1 MDIYNWINVAQK
13 KIRFRRRRA
22 KFREEIFR
30 RYRCRLESLT
40 AEGMDPEAAKKTVME
55 ELGDPEMQGSMV
67 QDLHRQHW
75 MPLPEPEPKYFQQN
89 IYVWIHE
96 AARQLLSRRKR
107 NELRRAAGAYYHAR
121 VAELTA
127 GGMEQREAEKKAMA
141 AFGDAKRIGRAAR
154 HKGGVVLL
162 PLTLRY
168 WKPEEKSGLDLFAGW
183 LSQAAK
189 PVYFPPDR
197 RAVEAELVEHFEER
211 VEGFT
216 THGMGSVEAMRSAV
230 ERLGDP
236 RQTGA
241 LLRKVHKPWLG
252 WLLRTARVLL
262 VLLVLLGLYRSAEL
276 KKRVEEKW
284 EAREK
289 LQYYVDGNINHLTM
303 NGEMDYYVSA
313 PCAIR
318 RGTSDGE
325 GVLLGHRVRF
335 YAANAFWWRT
345 TADPEAFYFRNYLVL
360 QVETPLWTTPDLG
373 TIRRHLKLLD
383 ENGEEI
389 SYYDFALSR
398 QNLTSAWYTIKIDKL
413 FDQINLQYQDERSS
427 FEMQVDY
434 GPREDFFERAPA
446 SNEPEAMD
454 AAFEENVDRYAV
466 KYYTAEP
473 VQIDGLE
480 LSVREA
486 YYKSKTFDP
495 EDQTKRGSD
504 INSWLSIQL
513 ELRGPSERIPVDG
526 LKGKLRLTD
535 AEGNKISFDCTDQRF
550 CEDRV
555 DYLGEA
561 SGKHVQKISGG
572 PNEWYELR
580 FQSESGSEVTLQLV
594 PVEGE

>member
-1 MDIYNWINVAQK
+1 MDIYNWVNVAQK

-55 ELGDPEMQGSMV
+55 ELGDPEMQGGMV

-75 MPLPEPEPKYFQQN
+75 MPLPEPGPKYYQQN
-89 IYVWIHE
+89 IYVWINE
-96 AARQLLSRRKR
+96 ATRQLLFRRKR
-107 NELRRAAGAYYHAR
+107 NELRRTAGVYYHAR

-127 GGMEQREAEKKAMA
+127 DGMEQREAKKKAMA
-141 AFGDAKRIGRAAR
+141 AFGDPKRIGRAAR
-154 HKGGVVLL
+154 HKGGLVLL

-168 WKPEEKSGLDLFAGW
+168 WKPEEKSGLDLFACW

-197 RAVEAELVEHFEER
+197 RTVEAELVEHFEER

-241 LLRKVHKPWLG
+241 LLQKVHKPWLG

-262 VLLVLLGLYRSAEL
+262 VLLVVLGLYRSSEL

-284 EAREK
+284 QAREE
-289 LQYYVDGNINHLTM
+289 LQYYVDGNINHLVM
-303 NGEMDYYVSA
+303 NGELELDYYVSA

-345 TADPEAFYFRNYLVL
+345 TADPEAFYSRNYLVL
-360 QVETPLWTTPDLG
+360 QVETPPWTTPDPG
-373 TIRRHLKLLD
+373 KIRRHLKLLD

-389 SYYDFALSR
+389 SYYDLWLIR
-398 QNLTSAWYTIKIDKL
+398 QNLTSAWYTIEIDEL

-454 AAFEENVDRYAV
+454 AAFEENMKGNGV

-480 LSVREA
+480 LSVRQAAYSYAPSKDSEA
-486 YYKSKTFDP
+486 QFLF
-495 EDQTKRGSD
+495 E
-504 INSWLSIQL
+504 L
-513 ELRGPSERIPVDG
+513 ELRGPKERIPLNG
-526 LKGKLRLTD
+526 LRGNLRLTD
-535 AEGNKISFDCTDQRF
+535 AYGYGIYNSCVEQSFG
-550 CEDRV
+550 EDRLY
-555 DYLGEA
+555 YLGVHHEDF
-561 SGKHVQKISGG
+561 VPKISGG
-572 PNEWYELR
+572 PSEWYELCFR
-580 FQSESGSEVTLQLV
+580 SESGREVTLQLV

>member
-1 MDIYNWINVAQK
+1 MDIYTWVTIAKK
-13 KIRFRRRRA
+13 KIRLPIRRA
-22 KFREEIFR
+22 KFKKEIFR

-40 AEGMDPEAAKKTVME
+40 AEGMDPVAAKKTVME
-55 ELGDPEMQGSMV
+55 ELGDPVETGEMAQV
-67 QDLHRQHW
+67 LYRQHW
-75 MPLPEPEPKYFQQN
+75 MPLPEPGMPYMQKNVYIWTN
-89 IYVWIHE
+89 T

-127 GGMEQREAEKKAMA
+127 GGMEQREAEKLAMA
-141 AFGDAKRIGRAAR
+141 GFGDPKQIGRAAR
-154 HKGGVVLL
+154 RRDGLL
-162 PLTLRY
+162 LMPLTLRY
-168 WKPEEKSGLDLFAGW
+168 WKPEEKSGLDQFARG
-183 LSQAAK
+183 LSKAVK
-189 PVYFPPDR
+189 PVNFPPDR
-197 RAVEAELVEHFEER
+197 SAVEQELVEHFEER

-262 VLLVLLGLYRSAEL
+262 VLLVLLGLYRSSEL

-284 EAREK
+284 EAREE
-289 LQYYVDGNINHLTM
+289 LQYYVDGNINHLVM
-303 NGEMDYYVSA
+303 NGELELDYYYSA

-345 TADPEAFYFRNYLVL
+345 TADPEAFYSRNYLVL
-360 QVETPLWTTPDLG
+360 QVETPPWTTPDPG
-373 TIRRHLKLLD
+373 KIRRHLKLMD
-383 ENGEEI
+383 ENGEVI
-389 SYYDFALSR
+389 SYYDLWLIH
-398 QNLTSAWYTIKIDKL
+398 QNLTSAWYTIKIYEL

-454 AAFEENVDRYAV
+454 AAFEENMKGNGV

-480 LSVREA
+480 LSVRQAA
-486 YYKSKTFDP
+486 YISSPFDP
-495 EDQTKRGSD
+495 EEKRGSD
-504 INSWLSIQL
+504 IISCFDIQL

-535 AEGNKISFDCTDQRF
+535 AEGNMISLRWEEQSF

-555 DYLGEA
+555 YYLGEA
-561 SGKHVQKISGG
+561 SGDHVPKISGG
-572 PNEWYELR
+572 PSEWYELR
-580 FQSESGSEVTLQLV
+580 FRSESGREVALQLV